1 MKKLSIFRIFFTL
14 AILAVAFTACD
25 EEEEKSWGEPT
36 IGFTIVD
43 VEDLNAPA
51 EVLFINNSK
60 YGEEYRWHFPQGQ
73 IMKNNL
79 VTNDSTSTEIQ
90 PESVF
95 YPLPGDYEAT
105 LWVTANGEER
115 EFKQNFTV
123 KKPNPQI
130 TFEPAGIVYDDTV
143 TFNVTYFQYSELQDQ
158 VTFNWDLGNGQTS
171 NIASP
176 QTTYNPPGE
185 YTVGLEI
192 FDGVETLTTSLTIT
206 VQAEIAK
213 TLYFTNA
220 INQSLY
226 KKMLYSGTDLP
237 HENMGV
243 DLGLHALSVSVHK
256 ERIVVTVAGQNI
268 RFANDPPPLPD
279 GYIFTTNLSGGNRY
293 TITTTNPDYDYRFDP
308 FVGTV
313 GPDGTVYWLDRFQ
326 GARRLNITEQDAE
339 YPDPY
344 VFDQASEGSELAA
357 ALGVASAFGWTD
369 GAVRIVN
376 GELWYSKHGT
386 GKGLYRFTTEGAFI
400 AKIDPLFD
408 LKIRTFE
415 VDTVNNKIYLAV
427 NQAAGGFDPGIYVCN
442 IDGTDIQL
450 IDPMVDFSMQ
460 GGEGERTFVTEMVVD
475 PDGGYLYY
483 PFRHENDINFA
494 GEIIGDGSLSGI
506 KRWKIDGS
514 EEPEFYVTGVI
525 SYGMGLDPV
534 KR

>member
-1 MKKLSIFRIFFTL
+1 MTTLKYNRIFIFAAMVGFFL
-14 AILAVAFTACD
+14 TACD
-25 EEEEKSWGEPT
+25 EEEEKVWGEPT
-36 IGFTIVD
+36 IGFSITD
-43 VEDLNAPA
+43 EDELFAPA
-51 EVLFINNSK
+51 EVQFINSSK
-60 YGEEYRWHFPQGQ
+60 YGESYTWIFPKGQ
-73 IMKNNL
+73 IMREDVITHDT
-79 VTNDSTSTEIQ
+79 VTTAIQ
-90 PESVF
+90 PEAVF

-105 LWVTANGEER
+105 LRVVADGEEKEVKR
-115 EFKQNFTV
+115 SFTV
-123 KKPNPQI
+123 FKPQPI
-130 TFEPAGIVYDDTV
+130 IEYEPIGIVYDDTV
-143 TFNVTYFQYSELQDQ
+143 TFRATYFEYEGLQDQ

-171 NIASP
+171 TEPNP
-176 QTTYNPPGE
+176 VTTYNPPGQ
-185 YTVGLEI
+185 YTITLEL
-192 FDGVETLTTSLTIT
+192 FDGVETLQTSVEIN

-237 HENMGV
+237 HENTGIDV
-243 DLGLHALSVSVHK
+243 GLNALSVTVYQ
-256 ERIVVTVAGQNI
+256 ERIVVTVAGEHI
-268 RFANDPPPLPD
+268 RFANDSPLSD

-313 GPDGTVYWLDRFQ
+313 GPDGTVYWVDRFQ
-326 GARRLNITEQDAE
+326 GARRLNIIEQDAE

-344 VFDQASEGSELAA
+344 VFHLASEGTELAA

-386 GKGLYRFTTEGAFI
+386 GKGLYRFTPDGAFI

-427 NQAAGGFDPGIYVCN
+427 NQAAGGFDPGVYVCN

-460 GGEGERTFVTEMVVD
+460 GGEGERTFVTEMVID

-483 PFRHENDINFA
+483 PFRHEDDINFQ
-494 GEIIGDGSLSGI
+494 GEILGDGSLSGV

-525 SYGMGLDPV
+525 PYGMGIDPV